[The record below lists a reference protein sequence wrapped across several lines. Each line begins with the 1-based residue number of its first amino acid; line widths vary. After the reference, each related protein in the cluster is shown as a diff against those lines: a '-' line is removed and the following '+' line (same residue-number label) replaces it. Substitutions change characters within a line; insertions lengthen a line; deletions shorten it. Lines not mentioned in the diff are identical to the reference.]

1 MRNEE
6 LGIFG
11 SAGFM
16 VKGDKPN
23 GRAKRSS
30 FNLAAPPRGRTLCA
44 PTALPFMLE
53 TLRRVNFSFLIPN
66 FLTPHFS
73 FLI

>member
-6 LGIFG
+6 LGICG

-16 VKGDKPN
+16 VKGDKLN
-23 GRAKRSS
+23 GCVKRSS

>member
-30 FNLAAPPRGRTLCA
+30 FNPCRVA

-53 TLRRVNFSFLIPN
+53 TLRRVKFSFLIPN

>member
-1 MRNEE
+1 
-6 LGIFG
+6 
-11 SAGFM
+11 M
-16 VKGDKPN
+16 VNREP
-23 GRAKRSS
+23 AERSRKAY
-30 FNLAAPPRGRTLCA
+30 FLQPCRVA

-53 TLRRVNFSFLIPN
+53 TLRRVKFSFLIPN

>member
-1 MRNEE
+1 
-6 LGIFG
+6 
-11 SAGFM
+11 M

-30 FNLAAPPRGRTLCA
+30 FNPCRIA